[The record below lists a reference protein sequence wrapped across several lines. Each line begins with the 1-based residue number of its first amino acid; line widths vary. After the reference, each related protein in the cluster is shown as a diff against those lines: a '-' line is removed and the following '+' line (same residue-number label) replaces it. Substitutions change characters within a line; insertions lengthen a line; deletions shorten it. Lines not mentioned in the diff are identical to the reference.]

1 MVDFR
6 GGVPLAGW
14 YPDAARVGFARWW
27 DGGAWTEHSIHI
39 ATATGSPPSPSAP
52 ADLPQAEPEVAAP
65 ALADFPSVAVEAS
78 EGEIDAQLSRRERR
92 ERDERASHALL
103 GASTT
108 QDDRFASSA
117 SAQWPPADAE
127 AVRHATA
134 GPPPIDGSGAPGRA
148 TGAASETEP
157 ETETETEAAIASQLA
172 DATPPVVGTAAPGPS
187 LTTGWPVRPELARE
201 GAVIDIG
208 SADHEPVSRSSV
220 PSAAATPHLTRSGV
234 SATTFGAWALALL
247 PLVFGSAAAAVVMLV
262 VVPDPSVLTQPIPLI
277 IGGGALAAGILL
289 WVIVFAALDRWR
301 LASLGHDRR
310 PSILWAILLGPIAYL
325 IARVVA
331 LRGSGARA
339 AAPLIGYLT
348 ATVLVSVGAGVA
360 LGTVAASV
368 VAGSPLSSI
377 ESTVAG
383 SLAEQGLN
391 YDVFCPSGI
400 ELAAGAVIV
409 CEAHDDLGV
418 AALVEV
424 TVTNPAGAVEYRMI

>member
-1 MVDFR
+1 MTR
-6 GGVPLAGW
+6 GG
-14 YPDAARVGFARWW
+14 
-27 DGGAWTEHSIHI
+27 I
-39 ATATGSPPSPSAP
+39 
-52 ADLPQAEPEVAAP
+52 
-65 ALADFPSVAVEAS
+65 
-78 EGEIDAQLSRRERR
+78 
-92 ERDERASHALL
+92 
-103 GASTT
+103 
-108 QDDRFASSA
+108 
-117 SAQWPPADAE
+117 
-127 AVRHATA
+127 
-134 GPPPIDGSGAPGRA
+134 
-148 TGAASETEP
+148 
-157 ETETETEAAIASQLA
+157 
-172 DATPPVVGTAAPGPS
+172 
-187 LTTGWPVRPELARE
+187 
-201 GAVIDIG
+201 
-208 SADHEPVSRSSV
+208 
-220 PSAAATPHLTRSGV
+220 
-234 SATTFGAWALALL
+234 SATTVGVWALALL
-247 PLVFGSAAAAVVMLV
+247 PLVIGAVAAAGLVLV

-277 IGGGALAAGILL
+277 IGGGAFAAGILL

-301 LASLGHDRR
+301 LARLGHDRR

-383 SLAEQGLN
+383 SLAEQGLD
-391 YDVFCPSGI
+391 YDIFCPSGI

-424 TVTNPAGAVEYRMI
+424 TVVNPAGAVEYRMI